1 MTPPPNPPPALRS
14 SPALRTAAA
23 MALVFAVNAAV
34 CSRLWFADFYAQ
46 MGSVEG
52 SFIAISRYLMLHPG
66 DHRWF
71 PMWFCGIPFTRVYQ
85 PGLHATVA
93 WLATAFH
100 QPPQRAFHFMAA
112 VAYSAGPVALFW
124 LCYRLTRSRGYALA
138 TGLSYSLV
146 SPSLLLAAD
155 LRRDIGGIT
164 LARRYFLLVGYGDAP
179 HMAGLVLVP
188 LIVWTL
194 HEAAAN
200 GRRRFHA
207 ASAILLAALMVVNW
221 TATVG
226 LAFAA
231 IAYFF
236 AQAGGVRPWRW
247 LAAAGVPVTAYLLIC
262 RWIPPD
268 VLASIPGNA
277 ANSDGT
283 RYDAAH
289 WAQLAGLAALV
300 AAANLI
306 MERARAHVAFRFFV
320 SFFLCSGFVV
330 LGRYWAGWS
339 VTPQA
344 HRFQPEMEMAL
355 LGALTFPLWRLWSR
369 LPRGGR
375 AGLAAAGIL
384 LCGLQLANWHRFA
397 DTLTTPIRVE
407 DSVEYRMAK
416 AFERAVPGGR
426 VFAPG
431 SVAIWMNLFTDT
443 PQMVGCCDQS
453 VPHLEQR
460 IAFYTIYSGANAGAR
475 DERYSELWLKAY
487 GASAVGVSGP
497 KSQETY
503 KPFANPAK
511 FEGHMPVLWR
521 DGDDAIYRV
530 PGRSPSLAHVILPAQ
545 EVRRAPAHGLDVA
558 PLVPYVEA
566 LDDASLP
573 EARLRWMDE
582 HRFEV
587 DATLEARQCLSVQ
600 MSYAPG
606 WSAAAAGR
614 PVPLH
619 ADALGLMVA
628 EPRAS
633 GDTRIQFTYDDA
645 AELRY
650 TGWGQLLGLLLLAA
664 AFIGRLAIP
673 GNNSP
678 PSGVL

>member
-1 MTPPPNPPPALRS
+1 
-14 SPALRTAAA
+14 

-34 CSRLWFADFYAQ
+34 CWRLWFADFYGQ

-71 PMWFCGIPFTRVYQ
+71 PMWFCGIPFVRVYQ
-85 PGLHATVA
+85 PGLHAAVA
-93 WLATAFH
+93 ALAMALRLS
-100 QPPQRAFHFMAA
+100 PQRAFHIVAA
-112 VAYSAGPVALFW
+112 LAYSAGPVALFW
-124 LCYRLTRSRGYALA
+124 LCYKLTKSRGYALA
-138 TGLSYSLV
+138 TGLAYSLT

-155 LRRDIGGIT
+155 LRRDIGGVT
-164 LARRYFLLVGYGDAP
+164 LARRYFLLIGYGDAP
-179 HMAGLVLVP
+179 HLAGLVLVP

-194 HEAAAN
+194 HEAVAN

-207 ASAILLAALMVVNW
+207 AGALLLAALMVVNW

-226 LAFAA
+226 LALAV

-236 AQAGGVRPWRW
+236 AQARAVPPWRW
-247 LAAAGVPVTAYLLIC
+247 LAAAGIPVTAYLLVC

-268 VLASIPGNA
+268 VLLSIPGNA

-289 WAQLAGLAALV
+289 WAQLAALAGMLAV
-300 AAANLI
+300 ANFV
-306 MERARAHVAFRFFV
+306 MERARAHPALRFFV

-330 LGRYWAGWS
+330 LGRYWFGWS

-355 LGALTFPLWRLWSR
+355 LGALLFPLWRAWDR
-369 LPRGGR
+369 LPRSVR
-375 AGLAAAGIL
+375 TGLTAAGIL
-384 LCGLQLANWHRFA
+384 FCGVQLVNYHRFA
-397 DTLTTPIRVE
+397 NLLTAPIHVE
-407 DSVEYRMAK
+407 DTIEYRMAK
-416 AFERAVPGGR
+416 AFERENPGGR

-453 VPHLEQR
+453 VPNLEQR
-460 IAFYTIYSGANAGAR
+460 IAFYTIYSGQNAGAR

-497 KSQETY
+497 NSRETY

-521 DGDDAIYRV
+521 EGDDAIYRI
-530 PGRSPSLAHVILPAQ
+530 PGRSGSLAHVIWPAQ
-545 EVRRAPAHGLDVA
+545 EVRRAPLHGLDVA
-558 PLVPYVEA
+558 PLIAYVEA

-573 EARLRWMDE
+573 EARLRWIDE
-582 HRFEV
+582 RRFEV
-587 DATLEARQCLSVQ
+587 ETGLQPGQRVSVQ

-606 WSAAAAGR
+606 WSATAGGR
-614 PVPLH
+614 SAPVH

-633 GDTRIQFTYDDA
+633 GPTRLEFTYDDA
-645 AELRY
+645 AELRL
-650 TGWGQLLGLLLLAA
+650 TGWGQLLGLVLLLVQA
-664 AFIGRLAIP
+664 IGIGGAHAGPALPER
-673 GNNSP
+673 
-678 PSGVL
+678 